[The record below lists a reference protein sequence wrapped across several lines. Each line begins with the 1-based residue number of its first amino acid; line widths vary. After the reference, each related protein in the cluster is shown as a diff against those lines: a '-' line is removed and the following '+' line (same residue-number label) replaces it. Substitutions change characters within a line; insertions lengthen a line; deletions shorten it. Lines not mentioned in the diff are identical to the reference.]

1 MDPTSV
7 SPELQPKWYVV
18 DAEGKTLGRLSTSI
32 AMHLM
37 GKHRPHY
44 APHQFFGD
52 HVVVVNAGKIKVT
65 GRKLDQKIYYWHTS
79 YPGGL
84 KELPLRKA
92 LAEHPVKVIQ
102 WAVEGMLPKNR
113 IGKRMIRCL
122 KLYAGP
128 EHPHVAQR
136 PEPLQSPAAR
146 KSA

>member
-7 SPELQPKWYVV
+7 SPELQPKWFVV
-18 DAEGKTLGRLSTSI
+18 DAEGKTLGRLSTTI

-44 APHQFFGD
+44 SPHIFFGD

-65 GRKLDQKIYYWHTS
+65 GRKLDQKIYHWHTN

-92 LAEHPVKVIQ
+92 LAEHPVKAIQ

-136 PEPLQSPAAR
+136 PEPLQAPAAR